1 MCIHRFELGTKNL
14 KFVNA
19 QQGTHVYHIKGIKEG
34 LYKAYASISIAA
46 LSIVILL

>member
-1 MCIHRFELGTKNL
+1 MCIHWFELGTKNM

-34 LYKAYASISIAA
+34 LYKASIWIGAYA
-46 LSIVILL
+46 L